1 RGMSALGQKQ
11 TLAKVR
17 LMSALP
23 PKADIGTQS
32 AECPLCAKGRHTG
45 CFWILLLVG
54 KGAQVRG
61 ASPVKLPR
69 RQFLHLATGAVSLTA
84 VSRIAWAQ
92 NYPTR
97 PVRIIVATAPGG
109 LPDILA
115 RLIGPWLSGRL
126 GQQFVIENR
135 PGGSANIGTEA
146 VVRAPPDGYTLL
158 LVS

>member
-1 RGMSALGQKQ
+1 MSAY
-11 TLAKVR
+11 
-17 LMSALP
+17 P
-23 PKADIGTQS
+23 PKADIDRTRRDV
-32 AECPLCAKGRHTG
+32 CFAKSRHSG

-61 ASPVKLPR
+61 ASPVILPR
-69 RQFLHLATGAVSLTA
+69 RQFLRLGAGAASLTA

-115 RLIGPWLSGRL
+115 RLIGPWLSARL

-135 PGGSANIGTEA
+135 PGAGSGAGS
-146 VVRAPPDGYTLL
+146 VRHRVTDN
-158 LVS
+158 